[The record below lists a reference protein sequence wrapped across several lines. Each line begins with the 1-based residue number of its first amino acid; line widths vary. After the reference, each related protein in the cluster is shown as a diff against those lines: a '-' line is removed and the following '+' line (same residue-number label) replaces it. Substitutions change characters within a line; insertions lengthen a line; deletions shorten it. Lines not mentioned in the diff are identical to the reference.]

1 MQRRKLRV
9 GVVFGSRSVEH
20 EVSII
25 TAQQAMDALDP
36 RRYEVVPIFIAKDGR
51 WYSGPELRRVQA
63 FEDPGALIARCQPVF
78 LRPEPTGQRLYVQ
91 ERGALGLQRIRA
103 LELDCLFPC
112 VHGTF
117 GEDGTLQGLFELADV
132 AYVGA
137 GVVGAAVGMD
147 KIIMK
152 AAFRA
157 HGLPVV
163 EYRWLTRARWER
175 ERDAVLGEVEAAL
188 PYPLF
193 VKPAN
198 LGSSVGIS
206 MARDRAGLAAAL
218 DVAASFDR
226 RLLVEAAVVGAR
238 EINCA
243 VLGDDREAQPSV
255 CEEPIRA
262 AELLSYRDKYIQ
274 GDKSASG
281 GMASA
286 KRRIP
291 ADIAPELS
299 AEIQRLAVE
308 SFRAV
313 DAAGVARVDFLL
325 DEVSGRVYA
334 NEINTLPGSLSF
346 YLWEPSGLSFPA
358 LLDRLIELAR
368 ARHRERRRTTFT
380 YDSDLIEQFGRGGT
394 KGKAGGKRA
403 ETPAASE
410 SGRGH

>member
-9 GVVFGSRSVEH
+9 AVVFGSRSVEH

-25 TAQQAMDALDP
+25 TAQQTMDALDP
-36 RRYEVVPIFIAKDGR
+36 RRYEVVPLFIAKDGR
-51 WYSGPELRRVQA
+51 WYTGPELRRVRA
-63 FEDPGALIARCQPVF
+63 FEDPAALVARCRAAF

-91 ERGALGLQRIRA
+91 ERGALGLQKIRA
-103 LELDCLFPC
+103 LELDCVFPC
-112 VHGTF
+112 IHGTF
-117 GEDGTLQGLFELADV
+117 GEDGTLQGLFELADLP
-132 AYVGA
+132 YVGA
-137 GVVGAAVGMD
+137 GVVGSAVGMD

-157 HGLPVV
+157 QGLPVV
-163 EYRWLTRARWER
+163 AYRWFTRARWEQ
-175 ERDAVLGEVEAAL
+175 ERDPMLDAIEAAL

-206 MARDRAGLAAAL
+206 TARERAGLAQAL

-226 RLLVEAAVVGAR
+226 RLLVETAVVGAR

-243 VLGDDREAQPSV
+243 VLGDERAAQPSV

-262 AELLSYRDKYIQ
+262 SELLSYEDKYIQ
-274 GDKSASG
+274 GDKAAAG

-291 ADIAPELS
+291 AELS
-299 AEIQRLAVE
+299 PERAAEIQRLALE

-325 DEVSGRVYA
+325 DEAAGRVYV

-346 YLWEPSGLSFPA
+346 YLWEPSGLPFPA
-358 LLDRLIELAR
+358 LVDRLIELAR

-380 YDSDLIEQFGRGGT
+380 YDSTLIHQFGRGAA
-394 KGKAGGKRA
+394 KGKA
-403 ETPAASE
+403 PAPSASG
-410 SGRGH
+410 SG